1 MRGQL
6 RRARGLL
13 QLGEVRGIAG
23 GVCRRGERASDK
35 APKKSGDPKAAAG
48 TCLEDGD

>member
-23 GVCRRGERASDK
+23 GICRRAERAGGES
-35 APKKSGDPKAAAG
+35 PKKSGDPKAAAG